1 MQESGTVLLLDT
13 HSFPSR
19 PLPDEL
25 VQDRA
30 RPDICIGTDKFH
42 TPTAVVDAFMA
53 AFAVAGFSVALNTPF
68 AGAIV
73 PVEFYR
79 TNPAVHSVMIEVNR
93 VNFMD
98 EWTGERLPCFDEV
111 ADRVRACCV
120 RGGGRRLVENRL
132 SLGAEYALK
141 PPGPR
146 RRSGS

>member
-1 MQESGTVLLLDT
+1 M
-13 HSFPSR
+13 
-19 PLPDEL
+19 